1 MKGKLYGNGLWE
13 SSRMMLPE
21 HKEAILRSN
30 RGVQRKARAAFDEQ
44 ELERISRI
52 LDVSL
57 QTGKA
62 IRLRLHGEWQEREVK
77 GTVTRADSA
86 GRRARLQTEAGPEW
100 VTLTDIVWAE
110 AD

>member
-30 RGVQRKARAAFDEQ
+30 RSQERKERSVLDEQ
-44 ELERISRI
+44 ELERIS
-52 LDVSL
+52 LVLTSSL
-57 QTGKA
+57 QTERPV
-62 IRLRLHGEWQEREVK
+62 RLRLFGEWQGREVL
-77 GTVTRADSA
+77 GTVTRVDP
-86 GRRARLQTEAGPEW
+86 GRRRACLQTEAGPEW
-100 VTLTDIVWAE
+100 IAFADIVGAE